1 MTASDKRSR
10 KEMTCKH
17 ATDRPTD
24 RLSNQ
29 PTDRPYVRIMWR
41 CMLLMFRLLSFL
53 LLYVFVG
60 LLFFAYDCFF
70 FCFCCYNFLWELNV
84 SANLIQIIN
93 CLFICFV
100 YIVYFCIMSRW
111 MFAWHILFQGEG
123 LEIFFVFSFSWAFKI
138 YFGDYKYHHTCILC
152 VSTCTLSHFF
162 AISSS
167 GEEATMGLWCLNE
180 IKSHQTS

>member
-1 MTASDKRSR
+1 
-10 KEMTCKH
+10 MTCKH

-111 MFAWHILFQGEG
+111 MFAWHILFQGGG
-123 LEIFFVFSFSWAFKI
+123 LEIFLCFLFLERSKFTSGTTNIIILVYFVFQHVRF
-138 YFGDYKYHHTCILC
+138 L
-152 VSTCTLSHFF
+152 
-162 AISSS
+162 IS
-167 GEEATMGLWCLNE
+167 LL
-180 IKSHQTS
+180 

>member
-17 ATDRPTD
+17 ATDRPTN
-24 RLSNQ
+24 R
-29 PTDRPYVRIMWR
+29 PTVKPTNRPTVRTYYVA
-41 CMLLMFRLLSFL
+41 
-53 LLYVFVG
+53 LYVTYVSFTKFFIAVCFCWSS
-60 LLFFAYDCFF
+60 FFAYDCFF

-111 MFAWHILFQGEG
+111 MFAWHILFQGGGWRFFCVFFFLSVQNLLRG
-123 LEIFFVFSFSWAFKI
+123 LQISSYLYTLCFNMYAFSFLC
-138 YFGDYKYHHTCILC
+138 YK
-152 VSTCTLSHFF
+152 
-162 AISSS
+162 
-167 GEEATMGLWCLNE
+167 
-180 IKSHQTS
+180 